1 VTVQPVLR
9 LADGLLYAVAVSAHV
24 PEAAGARREAR
35 CGSASAPVARSG
47 EARLENALEWG
58 LDLGTALRAG
68 RLVLGVHEAALVS
81 DEDLSS
87 LDRLRSFGVR
97 LLLDDVGTALA
108 LADLLPLVGMF
119 SLVRIPAALTALA
132 GSHDGGALLNGLI
145 TFLHGTGAAVVADGV
160 VTATQVNQLRALDCD
175 LVQGA
180 ALELPAKPAL
190 PCVRNGEPYVIWSP
204 AASPRDLP
212 RTLST
217 LREQTAGGTA

>member
-1 VTVQPVLR
+1 
-9 LADGLLYAVAVSAHV
+9 
-24 PEAAGARREAR
+24 
-35 CGSASAPVARSG
+35 VARSG
-47 EARLENALEWG
+47 AAWPESALECG
-58 LDLGTALRAG
+58 LDLGAALRAG

-108 LADLLPLVGMF
+108 LAELLPLVGMF

-132 GSHDGGALLNGLI
+132 GSHHGGALLNGLI

-175 LVQGA
+175 LAQGA
-180 ALELPAKPAL
+180 ALERPAKSASPG
-190 PCVRNGEPYVIWSP
+190 VRNGEPYVIWSP
-204 AASPRDLP
+204 AASPRDLL

-217 LREQTAGGTA
+217 LCQQAAGETT